1 MAKNDR
7 IDELLH
13 LVEAEAD
20 GMREAEFLQL
30 ESILATLTGRTIVR
44 AGIERTRIV
53 IETDDGKRHAFYG
66 YLGAPHEPEGS

>member
-30 ESILATLTGRTIVR
+30 ESILSTLAGKTIVR
-44 AGIERTRIV
+44 AGVEDTRIV

-66 YLGAPHEPEGS
+66 YLGALGEP

>member
-20 GMREAEFLQL
+20 GMRDAEFLQL
-30 ESILATLTGRTIVR
+30 EAILATLTGKTIVR
-44 AGIERTRIV
+44 AGIEDTRIV

-66 YLGAPHEPEGS
+66 YLGNL

>member
-1 MAKNDR
+1 MPGDDR

-20 GMREAEFLQL
+20 GLREAEFLQL
-30 ESILATLTGRTIVR
+30 QTILASLVGRTIAG
-44 AGIERTRIV
+44 AGIDNTRIV

-66 YLGAPHEPEGS
+66 YLGAVED

>member
-30 ESILATLTGRTIVR
+30 EAILATLAGKTIVR
-44 AGIERTRIV
+44 AGIEDTRIV

-66 YLGAPHEPEGS
+66 YLGALREP

>member
-13 LVEAEAD
+13 LVEAQAD

-30 ESILATLTGRTIVR
+30 ESILATLAGKTIVR
-44 AGIERTRIV
+44 AALEETRIV
-53 IETDDGKRHAFYG
+53 IETDDGRRHAFYG
-66 YLGAPHEPEGS
+66 YLGALP